1 MKQLFYATGMLMLI
15 ASFQANAQKNET
27 AFLSKTSILN
37 SPLLSKSLSVE
48 RVAADEAAVSMTA
61 VERFKKEF
69 KDARNVEWKVIANGY
84 RAYFLQDAVLTAVD
98 YNNKGRLYSIIRF
111 GKDVL
116 GKDEMKVIERS
127 FDAPVIMEAS
137 EVKIA
142 NYSTKVYILVLQDKV
157 SMKTV
162 QLIDDEVEVIHEVL
176 K

>member
-1 MKQLFYATGMLMLI
+1 MKQLFFATGMLMLFVSI
-15 ASFQANAQKNET
+15 QANAQKNET
-27 AFLSKTSILN
+27 AFLSKSSIYN
-37 SPLLSKSLSVE
+37 SPLLGKSLSAE
-48 RVAADEAAVSMTA
+48 RVVADEAAVSTTA

-69 KDARNVEWKVIANGY
+69 KDATNVEWKVIANGY

-98 YNNKGRLYSIIRF
+98 YNNKGKLYSIIRF

-116 GKDEMKVIERS
+116 TKDVVRVFETT
-127 FDAPVIMEAS
+127 FDEPVIIEAS

-142 NYSTKVYILVLQDKV
+142 DYATKVYIVVLQDKQ

-162 QLIDDEVEVIHEVL
+162 QVIEGEVEILHEVL